1 MKRATPRAALLYG
14 EWAFYIEYYA
24 RKIAKAY
31 SQAQKSQFDFGDYR
45 FQEVLEV
52 LSQDSLFATGNL
64 VCLRLD
70 KKLGAKEIRAL
81 LDTLALH
88 PRNALIIEFY
98 QAKDKSTYAQDFK
111 QFATQFKHPKLGDHI
126 IDVRFFMP
134 NLDTL
139 LELLQEKVHALGL
152 IIDTQALLLLL
163 EVQNND
169 VRIIYQ
175 DLEKLALLDKPI
187 GITEVQE
194 HVYGLM
200 GAETQ
205 ELLEALFEKPK
216 KVFESFAR
224 LQGVEE
230 MELIW
235 GLERYF
241 YQLFLIFAY
250 LKGHNSMDAKE
261 ILGFNPPPMVLKQLS
276 QRAQQVQDYQGV
288 FGGLRT
294 WHIASMQGQKD
305 AGWHFLIKVQDYIR

>member
-1 MKRATPRAALLYG
+1 MKHTTPRATLLYG

-24 RKIAKAY
+24 RKIAKTY

-70 KKLGAKEIRAL
+70 KKLGAKEIHAL

-98 QAKDKSTYAQDFK
+98 QAKDKSSYAQDFK
-111 QFATQFKHPKLGDHI
+111 QFATQFKHPKLGDRV

-134 NLDTL
+134 NLDAL

-152 IIDTQALLLLL
+152 SIDTPALLLLL

-175 DLEKLALLDKPI
+175 DLEKLALLGKPI
-187 GITEVQE
+187 GVTEVQE

-200 GAETQ
+200 GVETQ
-205 ELLEALFEKPK
+205 ELLEAIFEKPQ
-216 KVFESFAR
+216 KVLESFAR

-230 MELIW
+230 MELVW

-250 LKGHNSMDAKE
+250 LKGHHNLNAKE
-261 ILGFNPPPMVLKQLS
+261 ILGFNPPPMVIKQLTKRS
-276 QRAQQVQDYQGV
+276 QQVQDYQGV
-288 FGGLRT
+288 FEGLRA